1 MSTAIRIG
9 LVSLLTVATTSAPRR
24 ETGRPGYGPE
34 GRSAWLDIDWR
45 QHQRWVEVFG
55 RPVNVIELGQG
66 PPLVFVHG
74 LAGSW
79 QNWLEQLPVFAADH
93 RVIAVDLPGFGHSPM
108 PRDEISISGYA
119 RILDALSE
127 ALEIESAAWVGNS
140 MGGFVSAELAIAF
153 PQRVER
159 LVLVSAAGIA
169 SENQR
174 EAKAIPLMRR
184 IEFILSAYTAWIASK
199 SDSVARRPRLRQA
212 TLWSVAR
219 HPRRLP
225 APLAAEQL
233 RGSGK
238 PGFLDAFHA
247 LSSYPIRDRLDKI
260 SCPTLI
266 VWGDSDKLVPTRD
279 ADVFEELISNSRKVI
294 YEDTG
299 HVSMLERP
307 ARFNADLR
315 AFLAE

>member
-1 MSTAIRIG
+1 
-9 LVSLLTVATTSAPRR
+9 VATSSAPPR
-24 ETGRPGYGPE
+24 ETRRPGYGPD
-34 GRSAWLDIDWR
+34 GRSAWLDVDWR
-45 QHQRWVEVFG
+45 RHQRWVEVFG

-79 QNWLEQLPVFAADH
+79 QNWLEQLPAFAADH
-93 RVIAVDLPGFGHSPM
+93 RVIAVDLPGFGYSPM

-127 ALEIESAAWVGNS
+127 TLEIESAAWVGNS

-153 PQRVER
+153 PPRVQR

-169 SENQR
+169 SEHQR

-184 IEFILSAYTAWIASK
+184 IEFILGFYTAWIASK
-199 SDSVARRPRLRQA
+199 SENVARRRRLRQV

-219 HPRRLP
+219 HPARLP

-238 PGFLDAFHA
+238 PGFLDAFAA
-247 LSSYPIRDRLDKI
+247 LSSYPIRDRLNKI

-266 VWGDSDKLVPTRD
+266 VWGDSDKLVPTHD
-279 ADVFEELISNSRKVI
+279 ADVFEELIDNSRKVI

-299 HVSMLERP
+299 HVPMLERP